1 MPSYSRVEKKETM
14 SRFVSYKKLRFSN
27 FYQQMIKATY
37 VQFAKYLAQVNLG
50 VRSLSKPW
58 FAIYLGKDKLSNMFS
73 SILSR
78 FLKVYTKITAKP
90 A

>member
-1 MPSYSRVEKKETM
+1 
-14 SRFVSYKKLRFSN
+14 
-27 FYQQMIKATY
+27 MIKATY

-50 VRSLSKPW
+50 VRSLRSW

-78 FLKVYTKITAKP
+78 FLKAYLKITVKP